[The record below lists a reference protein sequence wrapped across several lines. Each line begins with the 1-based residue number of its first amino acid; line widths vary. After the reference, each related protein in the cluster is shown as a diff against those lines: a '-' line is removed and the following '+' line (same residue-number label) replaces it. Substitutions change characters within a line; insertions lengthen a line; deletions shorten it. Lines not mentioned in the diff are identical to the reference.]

1 MTTRSRKARQG
12 AEEDRPDG
20 PNADARASSVR
31 WAVRLA
37 VVALLAASAGK
48 LTIPAG
54 RYRTLAVLTGGPLV
68 LMLGALACG
77 VIALLSVAVQSL
89 SRSAHHRAYE
99 AFRWLILWLGGAFAA
114 SSLIAHL
121 YLGVRG

>member
-1 MTTRSRKARQG
+1 MARRSRTIRQG

-20 PNADARASSVR
+20 PNAETRASSVR

-37 VVALLAASAGK
+37 VVALLAAGTGK
-48 LTIPAG
+48 LAIPAG
-54 RYRTLAVLTGGPLV
+54 RYSTLAVLTGGPLL

-77 VIALLSVAVQSL
+77 VIALLSVALQSL
-89 SRSAHHRAYE
+89 FRNANCREYE
-99 AFRWLILWLGGAFAA
+99 AFRWLVLWLGGAFAA

-121 YLGVRG
+121 YLDVRG